1 MLVTALILNPSGPS
15 LSLPKSMSLRQAG
28 TSLGLRMAIDPQ
40 EVEKFMDKAENGKV
54 KPKKRTPL
62 ATAMNK
68 RSKALAIGMECCTGV
83 EGLRDGQCCAIW
95 IDLQPEG
102 RDLECLEAFGKEQ
115 QTAAGEFPGPVCV
128 IRGGVSSLKEI
139 AEAKAAGAGAV
150 AFAAGDLSEE
160 EAGKLSR
167 YAQVLDME
175 AVAIVSQE
183 DDAKIAAACNCEV
196 VIAEAYDA
204 ESAQQ
209 ILKSLPES
217 QVRIARVNYRRETE
231 EDCFELTKQLHSS
244 GYTGVIVSGVCNGVP
259 EDLEQALYVIGQMTS
274 KRSSQVNLRLLGAD
288 RLPGA
293 PVSREPSPAPS
304 SPAPAGVSTSAPKK
318 TGGKTKVGMDTFG
331 LDEFMFVN
339 LLLLEF
345 ISSDGDGKD
354 GYDDDYDDE
363 DERKGMLKWTE
374 QGGGE
379 EETVTGERQDESE
392 VQEEKEQE
400 EKETAVSTVQPE

>member
-1 MLVTALILNPSGPS
+1 MVKDPMPRERRTSPGLLPRLAIYLTFLVLPWSSSAFLQGPS

-68 RSKALAIGMECCTGV
+68 RSKALAIGMECCTDTPVKSSDPQDPFQITGKAGISQ
-83 EGLRDGQCCAIW
+83 GLRDGQCCAIW

-331 LDEFMFVN
+331 LDEFMV
-339 LLLLEF
+339 
-345 ISSDGDGKD
+345 
-354 GYDDDYDDE
+354 DDDE
-363 DERKGMLKWTE
+363 
-374 QGGGE
+374 
-379 EETVTGERQDESE
+379 
-392 VQEEKEQE
+392 
-400 EKETAVSTVQPE
+400 